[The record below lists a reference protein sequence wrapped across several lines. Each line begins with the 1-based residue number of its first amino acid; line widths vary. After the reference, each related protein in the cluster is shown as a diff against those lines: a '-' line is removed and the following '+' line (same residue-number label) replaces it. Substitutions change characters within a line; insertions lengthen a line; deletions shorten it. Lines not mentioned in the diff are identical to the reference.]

1 MRFKSQQKS
10 SQMPEVNLVPMMDV
24 IMTILT
30 FFIIVSMTL
39 KAEQGAIDVTLP
51 SASAGA
57 SKQKTQTAEPLIV
70 SLNQQEQLFL
80 GSQPISEAQ
89 LAQPIKTYLQQNPQG
104 SVVLSADKK
113 LPYEKVVQLL
123 GKMRDIG
130 GDRVSLAIDSK

>member
-1 MRFKSQQKS
+1 
-10 SQMPEVNLVPMMDV
+10 MDV

-130 GDRVSLAIDSK
+130 GDRVSLAIDSKW